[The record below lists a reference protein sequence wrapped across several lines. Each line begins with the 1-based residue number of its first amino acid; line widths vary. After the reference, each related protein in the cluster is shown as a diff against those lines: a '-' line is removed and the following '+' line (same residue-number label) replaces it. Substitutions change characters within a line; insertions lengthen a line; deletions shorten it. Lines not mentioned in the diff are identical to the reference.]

1 MPSKKSTKVVA
12 ASLDPCPLESL
23 AFFNLPRRARCR
35 LRRRRGGLKR
45 DESHIPG
52 RSCAR
57 RAEGGA
63 GSSWRRRRGR
73 RAPIRPRLRGS
84 NSNRRDSPCGRSGR
98 SCPVQRASR
107 SVPPSALLRH
117 ARRSG
122 FPAGTRRGRRDSFS
136 MGLAAGAPRAAR
148 RATAP
153 RRHAR
158 PEAAPKATSLNVPDD
173 PSAAAGARPTQ
184 RRGPPEQ
191 RQTRSFWN
199 CAGSSK
205 LKATK
210 TRADTQKPGTRGD
223 PGFSCGALM
232 PEAQSFLT
240 ASVSAGT
247 VSKRSATRK

>member
-1 MPSKKSTKVVA
+1 MPSKKSTKVVP
-12 ASLDPCPLESL
+12 ASLDPCLLESL

-57 RAEGGA
+57 RAERGV
-63 GSSWRRRRGR
+63 GSSWLPRRGR
-73 RAPIRPRLRGS
+73 RAPIRQHLRGNS
-84 NSNRRDSPCGRSGR
+84 SNRRDSPCGRSGR
-98 SCPVQRASR
+98 SFPGPRTSR
-107 SVPPSALLRH
+107 SVPPSTPLHH

-122 FPAGTRRGRRDSFS
+122 SPSGTRRGRRDSS
-136 MGLAAGAPRAAR
+136 WTGLAAGAPRAAG
-148 RATAP
+148 RAKAP

-158 PEAAPKATSLNVPDD
+158 REPALRATSLNAPDD
-173 PSAAAGARPTQ
+173 PAAVAGARPTQ
-184 RRGPPEQ
+184 RRAPPEP

-223 PGFSCGALM
+223 PGFSCGALL
-232 PEAQSFLT
+232 PEA
-240 ASVSAGT
+240 
-247 VSKRSATRK
+247 

>member
-1 MPSKKSTKVVA
+1 MPSKKSTKVVP

-23 AFFNLPRRARCR
+23 AFFNLRRRARRR

-52 RSCAR
+52 RFCAR
-57 RAEGGA
+57 RAEGGVE
-63 GSSWRRRRGR
+63 SSWRRRRGR
-73 RAPIRPRLRGS
+73 RAPIRPHLRG
-84 NSNRRDSPCGRSGR
+84 NNLNRRDSPCGRSGR
-98 SCPVQRASR
+98 SCPVPRALR
-107 SVPPSALLRH
+107 SVPPSTLLRH

-122 FPAGTRRGRRDSFS
+122 FPAGTRRGRPDSS
-136 MGLAAGAPRAAR
+136 STGLAAGAPRAAG
-148 RATAP
+148 RARAP
-153 RRHAR
+153 RRPAR
-158 PEAAPKATSLNVPDD
+158 RGAAPKATSRNAPDD
-173 PSAAAGARPTQ
+173 PAAAFGARPAQ
-184 RRGPPEQ
+184 RQGPPER

-232 PEAQSFLT
+232 PEA
-240 ASVSAGT
+240 
-247 VSKRSATRK
+247 